1 MSRFLVQYSVTDVH
15 GGARNEEA
23 WNFVWNTLFYKHRT
37 EIAGDR
43 YTHSGNDVNTGQRHW
58 EH

>member
-1 MSRFLVQYSVTDVH
+1 MKKNGLNVEHFHYHIVTDVH

-43 YTHSGNDVNTGQRHW
+43 YTHR
-58 EH
+58 E

>member
-1 MSRFLVQYSVTDVH
+1 MH

-37 EIAGDR
+37 EIAGEQVHTKMTLILDTDAGKHR
-43 YTHSGNDVNTGQRHW
+43 VLKGETKRGN
-58 EH
+58 